1 MQVSPDI
8 ADDVGIRTPIDGHPV
23 KFTGSKPFA
32 SDENNA
38 TQFAMAEDNIDL
50 AEVLAM
56 LLPPGLVSED
66 PTAYAKL
73 AVLPSVPWEDI
84 HKLWNSMGA
93 LRYSFAVDAL
103 AILTPAARFYFQIQE
118 VSRPDL
124 VSSGA
129 LLVAC
134 VGK

>member
-1 MQVSPDI
+1 
-8 ADDVGIRTPIDGHPV
+8 
-23 KFTGSKPFA
+23 
-32 SDENNA
+32 
-38 TQFAMAEDNIDL
+38 MAEDNIDL
-50 AEVLAM
+50 ADVLAM

-93 LRYSFAVDAL
+93 LRYSFLVDAL